1 MKYFLVL
8 WLSLTASLLLA
19 QTNVNELMSKIQH
32 ARPSE
37 QVNFLLQLAETKRL
51 NDPNTAIALSEKA
64 IGIAKD
70 IPQVQYLGNALHKLA
85 EIYYEQ
91 RQWEASEKSLNE
103 ELRYC
108 MGVLDNQRKYEVY
121 YRLANLAKNTNKA
134 GVEENLVKAL
144 GFAGLAQNYQQMMDI
159 NYALYVEYNLKGKA
173 LESQKCLATYTA
185 IKDSLDNKKAVSH
198 FDSLQFAEGRPGGV
212 DYAGGEYSV
221 ELDKGLS
228 LRTPFLTTIGFMIMG
243 LLWALSVI
251 WIQQKQKK
259 ADARW
264 ETKIE
269 LTEKEN
275 LRLEEAKRSDYNF
288 IRKLQDAMLPDDK
301 LFHSML
307 PDSFVY
313 FKQRDTIGGDYYWV
327 KEVNNKVIFAAFDCI
342 GRGIKGAA
350 MTLITE
356 FWLNKIIYEE
366 GRSEPNNILS
376 SLHYKVLS
384 ELQIKNPRLSFG
396 IDIAICSYDKEKRVL
411 KFAGAKNSL
420 FLVQN
425 NELIEY
431 KANLHSIGYQSAN
444 SSGVEFR
451 QDTIN
456 LDSDT
461 MVYLFS
467 DGYLQQSGS
476 ENQKKFNIKNFKEL
490 LSEMSSLPMS
500 SQLKIIGDT
509 MQNWMGSEK
518 QTDDMVVLGVRL

>member
-1 MKYFLVL
+1 
-8 WLSLTASLLLA
+8 
-19 QTNVNELMSKIQH
+19 
-32 ARPSE
+32 
-37 QVNFLLQLAETKRL
+37 
-51 NDPNTAIALSEKA
+51 
-64 IGIAKD
+64 
-70 IPQVQYLGNALHKLA
+70 
-85 EIYYEQ
+85 
-91 RQWEASEKSLNE
+91 
-103 ELRYC
+103 
-108 MGVLDNQRKYEVY
+108 
-121 YRLANLAKNTNKA
+121 
-134 GVEENLVKAL
+134 
-144 GFAGLAQNYQQMMDI
+144 
-159 NYALYVEYNLKGKA
+159 
-173 LESQKCLATYTA
+173 
-185 IKDSLDNKKAVSH
+185 
-198 FDSLQFAEGRPGGV
+198 
-212 DYAGGEYSV
+212 
-221 ELDKGLS
+221 
-228 LRTPFLTTIGFMIMG
+228 
-243 LLWALSVI
+243 
-251 WIQQKQKK
+251 
-259 ADARW
+259 
-264 ETKIE
+264 
-269 LTEKEN
+269 
-275 LRLEEAKRSDYNF
+275 
-288 IRKLQDAMLPDDK
+288 
-301 LFHSML
+301 ML